1 MESEK
6 YICVREEVNGQV
18 QVVIIDMA
26 TPTEPQR
33 RPITAEAAIMNP
45 VSKVIALKA
54 NNYLQIFNMEMK
66 SKARASPVPKPSA
79 PVVLRGACP
88 HARRITAL
96 WPVSPPSAPHRSHRS
111 ARARPGSGSPSCPR
125 PLALTLRARRSPLRA
140 DEVAPADRAGGL
152 LEVDLPVDGGAC
164 HRQRRLPLVDGRLV
178 GADQDV

>member
-1 MESEK
+1 VGINPQFISFASLTMESEK

-66 SKARASPVPKPSA
+66 SKVRAP
-79 PVVLRGACP
+79 CP
-88 HARRITAL
+88 TLALATDAHARTRIASTAL
-96 WPVSPPSAPHRSHRS
+96 SHVLPPSVPHPPASLSPRTPRARRPAQRS
-111 ARARPGSGSPSCPR
+111 ARLS
-125 PLALTLRARRSPLRA
+125 
-140 DEVAPADRAGGL
+140 
-152 LEVDLPVDGGAC
+152 
-164 HRQRRLPLVDGRLV
+164 DGRRC
-178 GADQDV
+178 